1 MKKNLLQEVKA
12 MNKVAGTQMTKEQEI
27 NFIRERLNELEF
39 DSQKELDAYKKS
51 HKVRPGTQLKL
62 APLATRAGH
71 AIKKG
76 AAKVGDK
83 ISNTV
88 GKALYTTKVG
98 NAAMKGLNHGLNK
111 IGTKLLGLSTMTD
124 KKSDKEIDA
133 RKDYYKKK

>member
-39 DSQKELDAYKKS
+39 DSQKELDAYKKA

-76 AAKVGDK
+76 AEKVGNK
-83 ISNTV
+83 VMNTV

-98 NAAMKGLNHGLNK
+98 NAAMKGIGKASNK
-111 IGTKLLGLSTMTD
+111 VASKLGLDAM
-124 KKSDKEIDA
+124 SDKESDA
-133 RKDYYKKK
+133 EVDAQKDYYKKK